1 MAKPIN
7 LKTLT
12 DEERGVLV
20 EAIPVL
26 RNMGEERWWENTEF
40 KRLYKKWLETTK
52 SSHVDGGFEQF
63 KLGIYQMRKAAPLDY
78 KINKVMTDATTKDID
93 LHTEELNEAIERRD
107 TLKSSMIAS
116 EQRSQIYRRK

>member
-52 SSHVDGGFEQF
+52 
-63 KLGIYQMRKAAPLDY
+63 A
-78 KINKVMTDATTKDID
+78 
-93 LHTEELNEAIERRD
+93 HT
-107 TLKSSMIAS
+107 
-116 EQRSQIYRRK
+116 